1 MKSKTSFFNRGIA
14 KNLLH
19 RCWPLW
25 AGYQVFL
32 LLILPL
38 MLRQQTQSIRGYIG
52 SIPMLDSFAAGMGE
66 EMQRNAAEQMKEINQ
81 ASEEIKRRRP
91 SMK

>member
-25 AGYQVFL
+25 AGYLILL
-32 LLILPL
+32 LLILPF
-38 MLRQQTQSIRGYIG
+38 MLRQQLQNTYGYIG
-52 SIPMLDSFAAGMGE
+52 MIPVLDSTAAGMGE
-66 EMQRNAAEQMKEINQ
+66 EMMVVSFGVSILAVM
-81 ASEEIKRRRP
+81 SL
-91 SMK
+91 